1 MSDKQYNPDSGWW
14 MGSSWACGDDHKR
27 IAATYEKQR
36 LGDYFFRVENN
47 LRRVE
52 VTNDKRAADGL
63 WTLANMMVRY
73 DLTPRQVAG
82 MATKMRRAIEVY
94 DESCI

>member
-1 MSDKQYNPDSGWW
+1 MSDKQYNPDAGWW
-14 MGSSWACGDDHKR
+14 MGSSWACEDDHRR
-27 IAATYEKQR
+27 ISETYGKQR

-47 LRRVE
+47 LRRVA
-52 VTNDKRAADGL
+52 VTNDRRASDGL

>member
-1 MSDKQYNPDSGWW
+1 MNEGKYNPDAGWW
-14 MGSSWACGDDHKR
+14 MGSSWACADDYER
-27 IAATYEKQR
+27 IKATYESQR
-36 LGDYFFRVENN
+36 LGAYGFRVENN

-52 VTNDKRAADGL
+52 VTNNKRGSDGL

-94 DESCI
+94 EDSCV

>member
-1 MSDKQYNPDSGWW
+1 MSDAKYNPDAGWW
-14 MGSSWACGDDHKR
+14 MGSSWACDDDYQR
-27 IAATYEKQR
+27 IKATYESQR
-36 LGDYFFRVENN
+36 LGDYGFKVENN

>member
-1 MSDKQYNPDSGWW
+1 MSDKQYNPDFGWW
-14 MGSSWACGDDHKR
+14 MGSSWACDDDYRR
-27 IAATYEKQR
+27 IAETYEKQR

-82 MATKMRRAIEVY
+82 MATKMRRAIEVH